1 MLDASDVAP
10 FRDDIDF
17 AVIAVRLGWSLA
29 EYEAITPVQKRFIL
43 KEIERATVSDSELSR
58 SAVELAVGNAF
69 RKKGKRPLRLWQKRA
84 GEPQEPPVSEDE
96 MRALAEAFAARA
108 SARSA
113 QPNN

>member
-1 MLDASDVAP
+1 M
-10 FRDDIDF
+10 
-17 AVIAVRLGWSLA
+17 IAVRLGWSLA

-69 RKKGKRPLRLWQKRA
+69 RKKGKRPLRLWQKRSA
-84 GEPQEPPVSEDE
+84 EHQEPPVSEDE

-108 SARSA
+108 AARSA